1 MKIKN
6 IKNFFKIKLTSHRQ
20 NKILYLRAILHVINY
35 IKSSQYRKQRCF
47 IDPPSDF
54 FFKYKNITNFFSLPI
69 FYFAKYLEKKN
80 ILISNNNDCN
90 SSMGHIYPEIANLQ
104 RMRIIDLKYKGKIIW
119 FTTSRKEILGETKIL
134 FQSEDFKILFG
145 GIKRILLTFVAIKY
159 PSISID
165 GSIGHISYSL
175 GKKHLDRYV
184 FYDMCKIRAQLISK
198 TKNYYPLKSKL
209 DEFTNK
215 KNILL
220 QKLKIS
226 KKYIIIQIK
235 TFRSNGTLEPLDP
248 KLYIKTIR
256 YFQDNNYQVVFAG
269 REKIPEVFLSNS
281 VINYANSKYASA
293 FNDYLLVGNSSLVI
307 SSPSGFSHLPE
318 VLDKPVL
325 VLNSHFICE
334 YYGRRTIAVPTLLSR
349 KSETFNAAIQHEY
362 ICKYGKRCGY
372 FKFDD
377 MYIFHK
383 PTEDEIFMASK
394 ELERLIDENIL
405 SITPLQKKIRDNTSF
420 PLLKHGMSNISHYYL
435 ERHKNFFIKLK
446 EN

>member
-1 MKIKN
+1 MKKKN
-6 IKNFFKIKLTSHRQ
+6 IKNFLKIKLINHRK
-20 NKILYLRAILHVINY
+20 NKILYLRAALHVINY
-35 IKSSQYRKQRCF
+35 LKSSKYRNQRCF

-54 FFKYKNITNFFSLPI
+54 FFKYKNIANFFSLPI

-80 ILISNNNDCN
+80 FLISINNDCN
-90 SSMGHIYPEIANLQ
+90 SSMGHIYPEIDNLQ
-104 RMRIIDLKYKGKIIW
+104 RMRIIDPKCKGKIIL

-134 FQSEDFKILFG
+134 FESDDFKILFG
-145 GIKRILLTFVAIKY
+145 GIKRILLTFVAIKH

-175 GKKHLDRYV
+175 GKKHSDRYV
-184 FYDMCKIRAQLISK
+184 FNDMSKIRAQLISK
-198 TKNYYPLKSKL
+198 IKDFYPLKSKL
-209 DEFTNK
+209 DKFTNK
-215 KNILL
+215 KNILM

-248 KLYIKTIR
+248 KLYIKTLR

-293 FNDYLLVGNSSLVI
+293 FNDYLLVGYSSLVI

-325 VLNSHFICE
+325 VLNSHFICA
-334 YYGRRTIAVPTLLSR
+334 YHGRKTIAVPTLLSR
-349 KSETFNAAIQHEY
+349 KSETFNATIQHEY
-362 ICKYGKRCGY
+362 ICKYGKRCGF

-377 MYIFHK
+377 MHILHK

-394 ELERLIDENIL
+394 ELEEMLKDKIPAY
-405 SITPLQKKIRDNTSF
+405 TALQKSINKDSKC
-420 PLLKHGMSNISHYYL
+420 PLIGEGLSRISNYFLKK
-435 ERHKNFFIKLK
+435 HKNFFV
-446 EN
+446 